1 MKLSGTDIAA
11 AELQGSPVYDT
22 TAGNLSLKGI
32 ALSGNSVAWPDAA
45 GVTYNL
51 MSKTNLTD
59 ATWSTNQAG
68 LTESPVIIPQ
78 TEQQEFYKV
87 DVGN

>member
-1 MKLSGTDIAA
+1 MKLSASDFAA
-11 AELQGSPVYDT
+11 AELQGSPVSDT
-22 TAGNLSLKGI
+22 TAGNYSLRGI
-32 ALSGNSVAWPDAA
+32 ELSGNSIAWPDAA

-68 LTESPVIIPQ
+68 LTESPVVIPQ

-87 DVGN
+87 DVN